1 VLLLVVVVFTTP
13 AVNYAQEAVAVDWPM
28 LGHDAAHTSAVSS
41 DIEPPLVKRSIF
53 NLTRGQFV
61 SSPIVIGDSLF
72 AFVDVGGLSI
82 DVHVFSLDR
91 ESGAVRWRYDTGG
104 ALFAWPAAS
113 DRFIFVPVT
122 YRGPPP
128 LANGTQPYN
137 QTLGGGA
144 LIVLDETNGRLVW
157 SKHTVDTIMTSPVVE
172 AGTVY
177 ATFDKE
183 GAYAL
188 DAATGSVKW
197 FYPLLTSNLML
208 APPIEYNG
216 TVIVPAY
223 AQGVIALDARN
234 GGLKWKYDVASHFGF
249 HSGAEGESTAGA
261 GMIFAP
267 FYDFSDD
274 QRSRYRVTLVA
285 FNPDNGKV
293 VWQTLLQDLA
303 FEGGLAGSTYLAFAN
318 NTVYATGPY
327 HHLNGTVPG
336 NGPVMALDA
345 LTGAVKWSTS
355 IPRPNSRIAVAG
367 NTLLVGSYLNRTEIS
382 ALDVSTGLQ
391 VWHYKPYCAAYYKCE
406 FVVGD
411 GVLYV
416 ATDGYS
422 MLSSLSSATAV
433 PEIRAPATIFVT
445 SLITLVAF
453 RAHWRRAG
461 SEEMSTELGASF
473 GQTDCA
479 DNSV

>member
-1 VLLLVVVVFTTP
+1 MKWCALSSMVVVLFIAPV
-13 AVNYAQEAVAVDWPM
+13 VNSIQYAAALDWPM
-28 LGHDAAHTSAVSS
+28 LGHDPSHTSATSLS
-41 DIEPPLVKRSIF
+41 LMPPLTESVVL
-53 NLTRGQFV
+53 NLTTGQFV
-61 SSPIVIGDSLF
+61 SPPIVIGDSLF
-72 AFVDVGGLSI
+72 AFVDIGGLSI
-82 DVHVFSLDR
+82 DLHVFSLDR
-91 ESGAVRWRYDTGG
+91 ESGAVRWIYDTGG
-104 ALFAWPAAS
+104 SLFAWPAAS
-113 DRFIFVPVT
+113 DGFIYVPVT

-128 LANGTQPYN
+128 QPNGTQQYN

-144 LIVLDETNGRLVW
+144 LIALDVTKGQLVW

-216 TVIVPAY
+216 TVVVPVY
-223 AQGVIALDARN
+223 AQGVIALDARS

-249 HSGAEGESTAGA
+249 HPGAVGESTAGA
-261 GMIFAP
+261 GMIFVP

-303 FEGGLAGSTYLAFAN
+303 FESGLAGSTYLAFAN
-318 NTVYATGPY
+318 NTVYATSPY
-327 HHLNGTVPG
+327 HYLNGTIPG
-336 NGPVMALDA
+336 TGPVIALDA
-345 LTGAVKWSTS
+345 PTGAVKWSTS
-355 IPRPNSRIAVAG
+355 VARPFWRIVVAG
-367 NTLLVGSYLNRTEIS
+367 NALLVLSDLSPTHPPGSKCHSNCTIREIS
-382 ALDVSTGLQ
+382 ALNRSTGATA
-391 VWHYKPYCAAYYKCE
+391 WSYRIDTE
-406 FVVGD
+406 FDPVVAE

-416 ATDGYS
+416 TQYS
-422 MLSSLSSATAV
+422 SMYSLSSITAL
-433 PEIRAPATIFVT
+433 PEIHAPATIFLT
-445 SLITLVAF
+445 SFIALVAF
-453 RAHWRRAG
+453 HAHRKRQQYAR
-461 SEEMSTELGASF
+461 SQS
-473 GQTDCA
+473 
-479 DNSV
+479 